1 MFKQNLS
8 MFFLLHYNK
17 LIISFITY
25 CLLISFQFNLTAQGF
40 SFLTTVNSSSSAYQA
55 SIRAVKIDQLGNK
68 YIVGNFD
75 ILASI
80 KNTTITGNSKD
91 IFFGKLNPLGN
102 PIWIKTAGGP
112 DSDQAMDIELDN
124 QGYM

>member
-1 MFKQNLS
+1 

-17 LIISFITY
+17 LIKSFIVY
-25 CLLISFQFNLTAQGF
+25 FLIISFQYNLTAQGF

-68 YIVGNFD
+68 YIAGNLHF
-75 ILASI
+75 STI
-80 KNTTITGNSKD
+80 KNTITG
-91 IFFGKLNPLGN
+91 ILRFFFGKLNPLGN

-124 QGYM
+124 QGDYM